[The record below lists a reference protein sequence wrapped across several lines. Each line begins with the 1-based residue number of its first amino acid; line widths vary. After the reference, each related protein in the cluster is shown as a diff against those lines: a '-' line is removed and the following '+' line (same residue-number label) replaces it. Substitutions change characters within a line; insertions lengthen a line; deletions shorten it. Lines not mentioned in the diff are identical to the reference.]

1 MRSCPGRSQSRRT
14 SATVAGQGHHTVG
27 GCAFPAEV
35 MFFTATMH
43 CATPRPVRL
52 VCVSSLLTGSAASTP
67 DGPYIELHQS
77 VPTHQNTPRA
87 VLETCPVRPSYG
99 RSTSRTG
106 QSECLYEEVYLLSRS
121 CAPETGCKSQG
132 GLNPTLLTTQPC
144 KNRTLSVSCLPRYQ
158 GIDSVASHTSQLDTV
173 ST

>member
-1 MRSCPGRSQSRRT
+1 MSWSLTIAPDVRHRGWPRPSHRRA
-14 SATVAGQGHHTVG
+14 SAS
-27 GCAFPAEV
+27 AFLLNEV

-43 CATPRPVRL
+43 CAPPRPVRL
-52 VCVSSLLTGSAASTP
+52 VCVSSLLTVSAASTP

-106 QSECLYEEVYLLSRS
+106 RSECLYEEIYLLSRS
-121 CAPETGCKSQG
+121 CAPETGCKRQDRQKSYAAKG
-132 GLNPTLLTTQPC
+132 GTL
-144 KNRTLSVSCLPRYQ
+144 
-158 GIDSVASHTSQLDTV
+158 
-173 ST
+173 